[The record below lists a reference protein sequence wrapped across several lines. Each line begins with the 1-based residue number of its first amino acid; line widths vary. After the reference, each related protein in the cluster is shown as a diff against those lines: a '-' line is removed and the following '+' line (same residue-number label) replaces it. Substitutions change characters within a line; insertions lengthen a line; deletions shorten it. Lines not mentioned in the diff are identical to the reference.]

1 MVAYSPPFSFSF
13 TFSFPVNTR
22 VSCVWVCVWTGNG
35 SRPPLALLTVPS
47 QEKGKEWLA
56 AHSANCTAR
65 SFYLSGGRAL
75 GAPPRKLVISCL
87 AERGRAGWGRQITTC
102 RRSLRKKK
110 RRWRRRRWR
119 WRGEGW
125 GWSLEALLPT
135 LRLRLGSFRPP
146 WRLNYCHPPSLFFVG
161 IFLFTFV
168 LLASLCKRPRHN
180 PLALQPLALSMYW
193 CFAAVR
199 WRRPLKATKTLNKN
213 KHICKYFWKEIFKAL
228 KQSQEYSKALKYG

>member
-1 MVAYSPPFSFSF
+1 MEATLETTPPKRKKKEEKKIKRPTPSSVLNPAWRRHICPTPTPSFLAGDNSTDARLKKLKIKTTWKQEYLHQLHPVRPRNSPFSEFHRNVLHPPSLSLFPDMVAYSPP
-13 TFSFPVNTR
+13 FSFPVNTR

-110 RRWRRRRWR
+110 RKGRRRRWR
-119 WRGEGW
+119 WRGEG
-125 GWSLEALLPT
+125 
-135 LRLRLGSFRPP
+135 
-146 WRLNYCHPPSLFFVG
+146 
-161 IFLFTFV
+161 
-168 LLASLCKRPRHN
+168 
-180 PLALQPLALSMYW
+180 
-193 CFAAVR
+193 
-199 WRRPLKATKTLNKN
+199 
-213 KHICKYFWKEIFKAL
+213 
-228 KQSQEYSKALKYG
+228 